1 VGWPFEEASRWIER
15 VIHSS
20 LEAPDK
26 MIQEKKVAGGPI
38 AGVRVGVFIVDVKQ
52 QLLSE
57 LKGID
62 ELLWKRAWGY
72 DICRLRLAL
81 GHPM

>member
-1 VGWPFEEASRWIER
+1 
-15 VIHSS
+15 
-20 LEAPDK
+20 

-57 LKGID
+57 LKGIE
-62 ELLWKRAWGY
+62 ELLSKRA
-72 DICRLRLAL
+72 
-81 GHPM
+81 